1 MSTWMKLNPY
11 DEEVAAAFKAAREIP
26 REGLGEWRNAIWRHL
41 RPWPGMTVVDIGA
54 GTGAYSAAFAD
65 WFDVRV
71 VAVEPSDA
79 MRRLVPEM
87 PAIEALAGDALS
99 LPLPAD
105 SADGAWLS
113 LVIHHIP
120 DLAAA
125 AREIRRVLRPGAPVL
140 IRQAFPD
147 RPLDGVEMI
156 RWYPE
161 TAKLV
166 MTYPTLE
173 QTRAAFAAAG
183 FRQAAVEQVRET
195 RPESLEDFLR
205 QADTLRRADTTVRL
219 LTEAEFQRGKERLR
233 QAVASGNNEPRTNE
247 LDLLVLR

>member
-1 MSTWMKLNPY
+1 MSTGVSLNPY
-11 DEEVAAAFKAAREIP
+11 DEDVAAAFKASREIP
-26 REGLGEWRNAIWRHL
+26 REALGEWRDAIRLHL
-41 RPWPGMTVVDIGA
+41 RPSPGMTVLDIGA

-79 MRRLVPEM
+79 MRARIPQTS
-87 PAIEALAGDALS
+87 AIEVREGNAMS
-99 LPLPAD
+99 LPLPDD

-125 AREIRRVLRPGAPVL
+125 AREIRRVLRPGAPIL

-161 TAKLV
+161 TVRLV

-173 QTRAAFAAAG
+173 ATCAAFAAAG
-183 FRQAAVEQVRET
+183 FRRESVEQVREL
-195 RPESLEDFLR
+195 RPGSLEDFLG
-205 QADTLRRADTTVRL
+205 QADTLRRADTTVRA

-233 QAVASGNNEPRTNE
+233 RAVESGDTEPRTNR